1 VAQLAYLR
9 TVQDWIVRP
18 QLRTVPGV
26 ADVDSLGGYVKEYL
40 VEPDPAK
47 IAAFGISYDDLADA
61 LEKANVSVGANYIQR
76 SGEAYLVRADARVH
90 SLDEIAR
97 AVVATRGGVPIT
109 VGQVAKVEIGGELR
123 RGAASRDGH
132 ETVVGS
138 ALMLVGANSRT
149 VAGAVGVKLQE
160 IAKTLPPGIRIVP
173 TLDRSQ
179 LVLATITTV
188 AKNLAEGAHWSRS
201 SSLCCWATGAALIA
215 TLVIPLSLLIS
226 AIGMNGLNIS
236 GNLMSLGALDFGLI
250 IDGAVII
257 VENSLRRLGE
267 RQAHEGRLLPCRAAG
282 GSHCI
287 LEGNG
292 APHGLWPDR
301 DLPGLPALPDVSGGG
316 GQDVLAHGHH
326 ADAGAG
332 LGFCVVADLC
342 ARPDRGAVQRL
353 GRGQGSARDCRDQ
366 ASL

>member
-160 IAKTLPPGIRIVP
+160 IAKTLPPVSALCRRWTGHNWCWPRSPQSPRIWLKVR
-173 TLDRSQ
+173 TRRD
-179 LVLATITTV
+179 
-188 AKNLAEGAHWSRS
+188 H
-201 SSLCCWATGAALIA
+201 
-215 TLVIPLSLLIS
+215 PL
-226 AIGMNGLNIS
+226 
-236 GNLMSLGALDFGLI
+236 
-250 IDGAVII
+250 
-257 VENSLRRLGE
+257 
-267 RQAHEGRLLPCRAAG
+267 RAAG
-282 GSHCI
+282 QLARGANRHAGHSALAADQRDRHERAQYFRQSDVAWRAGFRADHRWRGDHCRKQP
-287 LEGNG
+287 
-292 APHGLWPDR
+292 AP
-301 DLPGLPALPDVSGGG
+301 SGR
-316 GQDVLAHGHH
+316 A
-326 ADAGAG
+326 AGA
-332 LGFCVVADLC
+332 
-342 ARPDRGAVQRL
+342 
-353 GRGQGSARDCRDQ
+353 
-366 ASL
+366 